1 MFLEL
6 QVYIGEDRDDICKKA
21 LFISKTLNIDVHIKE
36 DFGTIVVN
44 PIDSLNDIMGKYESK
59 FHDKY

>member
-44 PIDSLNDIMGKYESK
+44 PQNTLEYVIDSYKSK
-59 FHDKY
+59 FDKF